1 MESMVATLVLSV
13 GLLGL
18 LAMCQWSERGLQ
30 HGLLA
35 TRALALME
43 SRLEAK
49 RLGAW
54 DHLLLDDLD
63 RNGSLESRMHDDG
76 LLGDATAGD
85 GVFTG
90 QLMEGAVRLQWTVE
104 LNRPA
109 APASSSTA
117 WVEVRAWFQPAGDHM
132 REVRLRTMR
141 ANPRFV
147 GVQVPS

>member
-1 MESMVATLVLSV
+1 VESMVAALALSL

-49 RLGAW
+49 RLVAW
-54 DHLLLDDLD
+54 DLLLLDDLD

-76 LLGDATAGD
+76 LSGDATAGD
-85 GVFTG
+85 GVYTG
-90 QLMEGAVRLQWTVE
+90 QLTEGNIRLQWTVE
-104 LNRPA
+104 LNRSVS
-109 APASSSTA
+109 PASSSTA
-117 WVEVRAWFQPAGDHM
+117 WVEVRAWFQPAGDRV

-147 GVQVPS
+147 GIQVPS